1 MKKDILDK
9 LELKNHENLSSNRMN
24 DNSLG
29 INRDLEHLKIND
41 DFSNNELLEDEFSI
55 IENNS
60 YIDLS
65 NVVENHNDNINRNDK
80 NKIDISSLPLDND
93 SNI

>member
-9 LELKNHENLSSNRMN
+9 LELKNYENLSSNRMN

-29 INRDLEHLKIND
+29 INRDLEHLKIKD

>member
-9 LELKNHENLSSNRMN
+9 LELKNYENLSSNRINN
-24 DNSLG
+24 DA
-29 INRDLEHLKIND
+29 INISRDLENFKIDD
-41 DFSNNELLEDEFSI
+41 DFSNDEFVEDEFNI

-65 NVVENHNDNINRNDK
+65 DVVGEDGDTDNK
-80 NKIDISSLPLDND
+80 
-93 SNI
+93 

>member
-9 LELKNHENLSSNRMN
+9 LELKNYENLSSNRMN

-65 NVVENHNDNINRNDK
+65 NVVENHNDNINKNDK

>member
-9 LELKNHENLSSNRMN
+9 LELKNYENLSSNRIN

-29 INRDLEHLKIND
+29 INRDLDHLKIND
-41 DFSNNELLEDEFSI
+41 DFSNDEWLEDEFGI
-55 IENNS
+55 VENNS

-65 NVVENHNDNINRNDK
+65 ETLEKEWWLIYK
-80 NKIDISSLPLDND
+80 SISICPLLYVLL
-93 SNI
+93 STLV

>member
-9 LELKNHENLSSNRMN
+9 LELKNYENLSSNRMN

-60 YIDLS
+60 YIDL
-65 NVVENHNDNINRNDK
+65 
-80 NKIDISSLPLDND
+80 
-93 SNI
+93 

>member
-9 LELKNHENLSSNRMN
+9 LELKNYENLSSNRIN

-29 INRDLEHLKIND
+29 INRDLDHLKIND
-41 DFSNNELLEDEFSI
+41 DFSNDELLEDEFGI
-55 IENNS
+55 VENNS

-65 NVVENHNDNINRNDK
+65 ETLEK
-80 NKIDISSLPLDND
+80 E
-93 SNI
+93 